1 MFVIMERHFKNPRD
15 IIVAHYDH
23 LQQSSPWNKIQ
34 SSGAL
39 WAKTLLKISG
49 LETLQ
54 VLSMLLYTMCKR
66 CTYGI
71 ISVLKFF

>member
-1 MFVIMERHFKNPRD
+1 MFVIMERHFKNPGY

-39 WAKTLLKISG
+39 WAKTFLKISG

-54 VLSMLLYTMCKR
+54 VYPCYYILCVNDVHMVLFLY
-66 CTYGI
+66 
-71 ISVLKFF
+71 

>member
-1 MFVIMERHFKNPRD
+1 MFVIMEGHFKNPRY
-15 IIVAHYDH
+15 IIAAHYDH
-23 LQQSSPWNKIQ
+23 LQQPPPWNKIQ

-49 LETLQ
+49 LERLQ
-54 VLSMLLYTMCKR
+54 VLSMLLYTVRKP